1 MDDIN
6 INWIATKANVSTIS
20 DDIDKSSVYA
30 HIPTWEVKLQTFL
43 NSNNENIFVKG
54 ISISRVHMYFYFCR
68 RRCYMEAC
76 CSYWLRNVKY
86 ESLLLIRFVRGSGL
100 ITSANVIDALFF
112 GFARLLLFSCC
123 SFLSCFHDKRRI
135 LRGQFI
141 STFVQVKT
149 DMAFVIIRFLR
160 SES

>member
-1 MDDIN
+1 MRYRTISIN
-6 INWIATKANVSTIS
+6 HRFTRIATR
-20 DDIDKSSVYA
+20 
-30 HIPTWEVKLQTFL
+30 EVKFPTFL
-43 NSNNENIFVKG
+43 NSNNGNTFVKDIP
-54 ISISRVHMYFYFCR
+54 ISSVHMYSYFCR

-76 CSYWLRNVKY
+76 CSYRLRNVKY
-86 ESLLLIRFVRGSGL
+86 ESLLLVRFIRGSGL
-100 ITSANVIDALFF
+100 ITSGNVIDTLFF
-112 GFARLLLFSCC
+112 GFARLLFSLLLFFAF
-123 SFLSCFHDKRRI
+123 SFPDKRRI